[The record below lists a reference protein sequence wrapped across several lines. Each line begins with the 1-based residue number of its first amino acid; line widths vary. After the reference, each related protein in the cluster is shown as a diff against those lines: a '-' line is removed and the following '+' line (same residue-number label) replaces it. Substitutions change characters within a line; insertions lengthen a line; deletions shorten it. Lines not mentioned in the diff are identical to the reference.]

1 VIFVLINVALIYVLG
16 MDRLKL
22 TKVPVAE
29 ASIAVFG
36 SYGGQIVLLIGV
48 ITVISG
54 INSNFLTAP
63 RILYGM
69 ARDRLLPRALT
80 AVNRGGTPAWALI
93 FSLLVG
99 IALILS
105 GTLET
110 LIAMDS
116 VLIVALYASG
126 FASMMMLRR
135 REPQMLRP
143 YRAWCY
149 PWSTI
154 ATLIA
159 SLGFLLGAVIGDLKH
174 SLFTV
179 ILVSLSY
186 VASRVIVRSGAEASG
201 APGPAI

>member
-1 VIFVLINVALIYVLG
+1 MSAVSVA
-16 MDRLKL
+16 DS
-22 TKVPVAE
+22 T
-29 ASIAVFG
+29 
-36 SYGGQIVLLIGV
+36 
-48 ITVISG
+48 
-54 INSNFLTAP
+54 
-63 RILYGM
+63 
-69 ARDRLLPRALT
+69 
-80 AVNRGGTPAWALI
+80 AWALI
-93 FSLLVG
+93 FSLLAG

-105 GTLET
+105 GTLAT

-116 VLIVALYASG
+116 VVIVALYASG
-126 FASMMMLRR
+126 FASMLMLRR
-135 REPQMLRP
+135 REPEMLRP

-154 ATLIA
+154 AVLIA